1 MFVREQI
8 QEGTRKAGLLVPQR
22 GITHNDRGDA
32 TALVIGPDG
41 KAALRVVTLERAIGD
56 KWLVASG
63 LKEGDRVA
71 VSGLQSV
78 RPGDS
83 PQVTEVT
90 ADGAD
95 LKPVSKPAQ

>member
-1 MFVREQI
+1 
-8 QEGTRKAGLLVPQR
+8 
-22 GITHNDRGDA
+22 
-32 TALVIGPDG
+32 
-41 KAALRVVTLERAIGD
+41 
-56 KWLVASG
+56 
-63 LKEGDRVA
+63 